1 MVTRQACGPNDL
13 LHEESDVR
21 MKTKAAVLHG
31 VNEEWKIEEV
41 ELGDPVAGE
50 VQVRLVA
57 SGLCHSD
64 HHLRTGQSPAP
75 FPVVGGHE
83 GAGVVVKVGEGVTR
97 FAEGDH
103 VVTAFIPACGV
114 CEPCSR
120 GAQNIC
126 DEGAGLLTGLSIS
139 DKTHRVTQ
147 NGEGLTQMCLLG
159 TFSPYI
165 TVNQASLVKIEND
178 IPLQQAALLGCG
190 VATGWGSAS
199 EIGGTRVGD
208 TVVVVGIGG
217 VGINSVQGAKAS
229 GARHVVAVDPVKFKR
244 DMAEK
249 LGATH
254 TFESMEE
261 AIPAVNE
268 LTWGKMANTVVLT
281 IGEMKGEYIA
291 PAAALTAKGGQVV
304 VVGMGD
310 YAAMDV
316 KLNLFELT
324 LLQKRIQGAIFGGA
338 GPRTQIP
345 KLLNE
350 YRSGQ
355 LNLSDL
361 VTQTYRLEDINRAY
375 DDMLEGNNIRGMVV
389 YDEADW

>member
-1 MVTRQACGPNDL
+1 
-13 LHEESDVR
+13 

-50 VQVRLVA
+50 VQVRLVS

-64 HHLRTGQSPAP
+64 HHLRTGQSPVP
-75 FPVVGGHE
+75 MPVVGGHE
-83 GAGVVVKVGEGVTR
+83 GAGVVVKVGPGVTR

-114 CEPCSR
+114 CGPCSR

-139 DKTHRVTQ
+139 DKTYRVTQ
-147 NGEGLTQMCLLG
+147 NGTGLTQMCLLG

-165 TVNQASLVKIEND
+165 TVNQASLVKIEDD
-178 IPLQQAALLGCG
+178 IPLQEAALLGCG
-190 VATGWGSAS
+190 VATGWGSAT
-199 EIGGTRVGD
+199 EIGGTAVGD

-217 VGINSVQGAKAS
+217 VGINAVQGAKAA
-229 GARHVVAVDPVKFKR
+229 GARYVIAVDPVAFKR

-254 TFESMEE
+254 TFESMEAAAP
-261 AIPAVNE
+261 AIGE
-268 LTWGKMANTVVLT
+268 LTWGVMAQTVVLT
-281 IGEMKGEYIA
+281 IGEIKGEHIA
-291 PAAALTAKGGQVV
+291 PALAMTAKGGQVV

-310 YAAMDV
+310 AAAMDV
-316 KLNLFELT
+316 SMNLFELT
-324 LLQKRIQGAIFGGA
+324 LLQKRVQGAIFGGA
-338 GPRTQIP
+338 GPRTQVP

-350 YRSGQ
+350 YRVGA
-355 LNLSDL
+355 LNLADL
-361 VTQTYRLEDINRAY
+361 VTQTYRLEDINKAY
-375 DDMLEGNNIRGMVV
+375 DDMLEGHNIRGMVV

>member
-1 MVTRQACGPNDL
+1 MR
-13 LHEESDVR
+13 
-21 MKTKAAVLHG
+21 TKAAVLNG
-31 VNEEWKIEEV
+31 VNEEWEIEEV
-41 ELGDPVAGE
+41 DLGDPVAGE
-50 VQVRLVA
+50 VQVKLVA

-75 FPVVGGHE
+75 LPVVGGHE
-83 GAGVVVKVGEGVTR
+83 GAGIVTKVGEGVTR

-114 CEPCSR
+114 CGPCSR
-120 GAQNIC
+120 GQQNIC

-139 DKTHRVTQ
+139 DKTHRVTTPDGQ
-147 NGEGLTQMCLLG
+147 GLTQMCLLG

-165 TVNQASLVKIEND
+165 TVNQASLVKIEDD
-178 IPLQQAALLGCG
+178 IPLKEAALLGCG
-190 VATGWGSAS
+190 IATGWGSAT
-199 EIGGTRVGD
+199 EIGGTSVGD

-217 VGINSVQGAKAS
+217 VGINSVQGAKAA

-254 TFESMEE
+254 TFESMED
-261 AIPAVNE
+261 ALPAVGE
-268 LTWGKMANTVVLT
+268 MTWGTMANTVIITV
-281 IGEMKGEYIA
+281 GEIKGEYIA
-291 PAAALTAKGGQVV
+291 PALALTGKGGQVV

-324 LLQKRIQGAIFGGA
+324 LLQKRVQGAIFGGA
-338 GPRTQIP
+338 GPRTQVP

-350 YRSGQ
+350 YRAGQ

-361 VTQTYRLEDINRAY
+361 VTQTYRLEEINQAY
-375 DDMLEGNNIRGMVV
+375 DDMLEGNNIRGMIV